1 VSRRRGGN
9 AIEPNHVNHVDAMSY
24 QIPPNYYSNQGPP
37 TSNNSNTPLQ
47 FYSGPATTATTGGVG
62 GGASQNYYGHVE
74 AVGTMGMGN
83 SGNLNAGTSGS
94 FGGNIVVTGPWWS
107 AFGPGGVEGELPLLE
122 G

>member
-1 VSRRRGGN
+1 
-9 AIEPNHVNHVDAMSY
+9 MSY

-37 TSNNSNTPLQ
+37 PSNNNNTPLQ
-47 FYSGPATTATTGGVG
+47 FYSGPATTTAATTAGGL
-62 GGASQNYYGHVE
+62 GASQNYYGHGE

-83 SGNLNAGTSGS
+83 TGTLNGSGGS

-122 G
+122 GESLSLSLLRRR